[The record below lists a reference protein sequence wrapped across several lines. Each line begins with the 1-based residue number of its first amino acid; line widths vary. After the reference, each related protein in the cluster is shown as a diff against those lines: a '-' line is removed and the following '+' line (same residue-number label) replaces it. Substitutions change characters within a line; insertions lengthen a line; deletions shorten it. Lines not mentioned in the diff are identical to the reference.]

1 MTAPGPDPARAL
13 GAIALVETRC
23 LHTLVKLSLNSPAP
37 LLLDSVVVVRAIPY
51 FERSVERSATKNTE
65 DPMTVGEK
73 MLLLNCFDFG

>member
-1 MTAPGPDPARAL
+1 M
-13 GAIALVETRC
+13 
-23 LHTLVKLSLNSPAP
+23 VKLSLNSPAP
-37 LLLDSVVVVRAIPY
+37 LLLDFVVVVRATPY